1 MNRGKIKAIAF
12 DLVGVLLKEK
22 NYTLS
27 SQEQILEQQ
36 LGNIN
41 PDHEFYSWATEQLKI
56 SQSCVE
62 QMVQNIILNIYELRD
77 PEIFSKILSEFP
89 SIKLAIASNHISE
102 IKIWLNKKG
111 LLPYFHTVVISGEV
125 GVGKPDPKFYEIL
138 VRELGEKP
146 YEILLIDDNDANI
159 DAAREFGLLALQ
171 YDGTKDLLT
180 EIKSICNK
188 ERTLGTSPNLG
199 EIAPFMR
206 GGEKV

>member
-41 PDHEFYSWATEQLKI
+41 PDCEFYSWATEQLKI

-62 QMVQNIILNIYELRD
+62 QMVQNIILNIYELKD

-188 ERTLGTSPNLG
+188 ERTLGTSPNS
-199 EIAPFMR
+199 
-206 GGEKV
+206 V

>member
-41 PDHEFYSWATEQLKI
+41 PDCEFYSWATEQLKI

-62 QMVQNIILNIYELRD
+62 QMVQNIILNIYELKD